1 MTQQT
6 NQSVFVVDDDDA
18 VRDSL
23 LELLGSVGI
32 DAEGFSSAQA
42 FLETFKLAM
51 EGCLVLDIRMP
62 GMSGLELQQKLA
74 ERGSILPIIFITGHG
89 DVPMAVEAMKRG
101 ATEFIQKPFR
111 DQELLDCIHSAL
123 ENSREKHKR
132 RDEEQQVQQRLAMLT
147 AREKEV
153 LDRIVSG
160 QANKVIAIELDISQR
175 TVENHRAHIMEKM
188 QARSTTALVKLM
200 MLVNRGVAV
209 EVVKDL

>member
-1 MTQQT
+1 VKQQAS
-6 NQSVFVVDDDDA
+6 QSVYVVDDDDA

-23 LELLGSVGI
+23 LELLGSVGVE
-32 DAEGFSSAQA
+32 AKGFSSAQK
-42 FLETFKLAM
+42 FLEDFETAM
-51 EGCLVLDIRMP
+51 NGCLVLDIRMP

-74 ERGSILPIIFITGHG
+74 ERGSILPVIFITGHG

-123 ENSREKHKR
+123 ESSREKHKR
-132 RDEEQQVQQRLAMLT
+132 QDEKRQVQKRLDTLT
-147 AREKEV
+147 EREKEV

-175 TVENHRAHIMEKM
+175 TVENHRARILEKM

-200 MLVNRGVAV
+200 ILANH
-209 EVVKDL
+209 EVMFDTIKET